1 MKKSAWVSLAAI
13 LAVLSVCGLVHGIR
27 AALANTLYFQAKYGS
42 EKDNPTAIFAL
53 YEQAHWWYPFN
64 YNFCIL
70 AAETAYY
77 SSFAVDPKEAARRRL
92 LAARWCDTGLRL
104 DFHKSQL
111 RLLKTRLLATDSLPA
126 AIRYW
131 NDYVDWQY
139 WEPYNHAVLVELYA
153 QAGDFDKALES
164 LALTK
169 GSDSYNDASRKF
181 VEIWDL
187 EKTLKSPSGT
197 PP

>member
-1 MKKSAWVSLAAI
+1 MKKFAWVSLAAI
-13 LAVLSVCGLVHGIR
+13 LAVLSAGGLVHGIR

-42 EKDNPTAIFAL
+42 EKDNPVAIFGL
-53 YEQAHWWYPFN
+53 YEQAHRWYPFN

-77 SSFAVDPKEAARRRL
+77 SSFGVDPKEAARRRL
-92 LAARWCDTGLRL
+92 LAARWCDTGLQL
-104 DFHKSQL
+104 DSYKSQL
-111 RLLKTRLLATDSLPA
+111 RVLRTRLLAMESLPA

-139 WEPYNHAVLVELYA
+139 WAPCNHAVLVELYSLS
-153 QAGDFDKALES
+153 GDFDKALES
-164 LALTK
+164 LALIR
-169 GSDSYNDASRKF
+169 GSDSYDEASRKF
-181 VEIWDL
+181 VEIWDR
-187 EKTLKSPSGT
+187 EKTLKGPSGT